1 MSRKSGRKEQG
12 QILIVEQKNDKKV
25 AEGSVKGVQS
35 VKSKTD
41 ALEFQG

>member
-1 MSRKSGRKEQG
+1 MSGKSGRKEQG

-25 AEGSVKGVQS
+25 AGGSLKVIQS

-41 ALEFQG
+41 ALEYQG